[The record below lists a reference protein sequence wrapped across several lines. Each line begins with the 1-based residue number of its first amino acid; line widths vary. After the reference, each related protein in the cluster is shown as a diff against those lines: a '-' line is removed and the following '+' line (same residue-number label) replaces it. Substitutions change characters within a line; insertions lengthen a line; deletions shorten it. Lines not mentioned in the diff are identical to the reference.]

1 MLGVWLGAFSLE
13 KFGLALHKFWTDAL
27 GMLFS
32 KDTLKSFAQSK
43 GIANI
48 DDDALRVLSQ
58 DLEYRIKEVC
68 QEGGKF
74 MLASKRSK
82 LSIDDIN
89 YALISRNV
97 DPLFGYDPQESLVFR
112 GLPSNAYYVPDE
124 EIDLEEYL
132 DRPLPKIPLRPSIQS
147 HWLAIEGVQPQT
159 PHNPIL
165 LEKPTVKKDTLGMYQ
180 EELELKS
187 QNKHML
193 TKELSMYFDK
203 IIQAMETDEETA
215 INCLHNESGIQQL
228 VPYFVHHFNEQIV
241 KNIKSKDRL
250 RTITMMYYS
259 LLRNKYIFI
268 DPYLHQIL
276 PSLITCVIGKSV
288 DDEVRKVASEVVKH
302 VFSSF
307 SCSYKT
313 LAPRIINTL
322 SKAWL
327 DKQKTESTQW
337 GALFCLSILSE
348 HVVETVI
355 KPKADYYREEISNPR
370 VSDLLSKIL
379 HK

>member
-1 MLGVWLGAFSLE
+1 
-13 KFGLALHKFWTDAL
+13 
-27 GMLFS
+27 MLFS
-32 KDTLKSFAQSK
+32 KETLKSFAQSK
-43 GIANI
+43 GISNI

-68 QEGGKF
+68 QEGSKF
-74 MLASKRSK
+74 MVGSKRTK

-112 GLPSNAYYVPDE
+112 GLPSNVYYVPDE

-147 HWLAIEGVQPQT
+147 HWLAIEGVQPQI
-159 PHNPIL
+159 PYNPIL
-165 LEKPTVKKDTLGMYQ
+165 LEKPVAKKDTLGTYQ
-180 EELELKS
+180 EEAELKS
-187 QNKHML
+187 QNRHML

-203 IIQAMETDEETA
+203 VIQAMETDEEIA
-215 INCLHNESGIQQL
+215 MECLHNESGIQQL
-228 VPYFVHHFNEQIV
+228 VPYFIHHFNEQIV
-241 KNIKSKDRL
+241 KNIKNKEKL
-250 RTITMMYYS
+250 MTVMMVYNS

-288 DDEVRKVASEVVKH
+288 DDEVRRVAADVVKY
-302 VFSSF
+302 VFSNF
-307 SCSYKT
+307 SSSYKT

-327 DKQKTESTQW
+327 DKEKTESTQY
-337 GALFCLSILSE
+337 GALLCLSLLSK
-348 HVVETVI
+348 HVVETVV
-355 KPKADYYREEISNPR
+355 KPKADYYVKEINNPR
-370 VSDLLSKIL
+370 VTELLDDIL
-379 HK
+379 KKNDI